1 MVYPLIASILTSLG
15 LALSWAIEAKT
26 DAPTVVGQSSVA
38 PTAGMRALKFGTFKQ
53 PFAADSPWNAIPVNP
68 VLDSYVL
75 PPTRY
80 YPFFGTGPYTT
91 GVFEAK
97 VDDPSVTVKGL
108 SNPDGVWSTDD
119 GSFRN
124 ITIPRWPRD
133 VLPASGTDGHADI
146 VDAATG
152 LVHSFWQL
160 RKIDGQWRA
169 TQYAWTA
176 LGGRGW
182 SDPAHNHQGARA
194 AGVPTMAGLVRKHEL
209 DDGDTMFRHVL
220 AMTLDGSA
228 LRKGYVFPAT
238 AEDDNAPQNY
248 RGGVPMG
255 SN

>member
-26 DAPTVVGQSSVA
+26 DAPTVVGQSSAA
-38 PTAGMRALKFGTFKQ
+38 PTSGMRALKFGTFKQ

-119 GSFRN
+119 GSFSKHHDPALAQRCTACIRN
-124 ITIPRWPRD
+124 RWPCR
-133 VLPASGTDGHADI
+133 
-146 VDAATG
+146 
-152 LVHSFWQL
+152 HS
-160 RKIDGQWRA
+160 RRGYRA
-169 TQYAWTA
+169 
-176 LGGRGW
+176 
-182 SDPAHNHQGARA
+182 GA
-194 AGVPTMAGLVRKHEL
+194 
-209 DDGDTMFRHVL
+209 FVL
-220 AMTLDGSA
+220 AAS
-228 LRKGYVFPAT
+228 
-238 AEDDNAPQNY
+238 QN
-248 RGGVPMG
+248 
-255 SN
+255 